1 MRLYLLHYNNYYNR
15 KLKVLTSL
23 SSYITYAV
31 SNTVPYV
38 TETNFNPNDGIMT
51 EQIIGSGSVPW
62 TYGDPDYIVAA
73 NDNGTQIVSRWYVLE
88 AIRLRYGQYKL
99 RLRRDVLADY
109 KNIIMTAPAMIA
121 KGMLSISDDG
131 IFNPEAMNFS
141 QVKKSE
147 TLLAQTATEQG
158 WIVAYMTPPNTAQT
172 LSWPVD
178 SGINAPSYTSL
189 SDIPNYANSKI
200 IPLSGSIITGTYKTV
215 QYGAQAFGVNWKN
228 VDTVQSQTY
237 NYKTTVYSQSDFET
251 ETILSTP
258 ALYVTDEPGED
269 YEIAGAVGPNVASM
283 QGSLQND
290 IQTSIAAFL
299 NSVGNY
305 YEVGTTIYKVTGY
318 TVKSKS
324 NQTTQLTSA
333 GFPTLFTAMTSYAAA
348 AGLSGTPNNNSFYMY
363 GDITEAM
370 LIVEEQQS
378 ATRTI
383 TIPTTIRQ
391 LSDAPYAMFCMPL
404 SGRYLIN
411 GQDYLTNPDQSLK
424 TVMEIA
430 KGLTSDVCFEVQIL
444 PYCPRQD
451 FIDGYG
457 IFELAGTGS
466 GNNGVEDE
474 DYVLIKEGGTTVG
487 AITFCN
493 SSSFQFSIKNSSI
506 VSLSSDPIQFK
517 VDSLTRFCRICS
529 PNYNGQF
536 EFTPEKNG
544 GLSYFDIFCT
554 YKPYNPYIQVAPR
567 FNRLYGVSFAD
578 ARGLIC
584 AGDWSIPQT
593 SSAWES
599 FELSNKNYQQS
610 FDREVQSIEL
620 RNDRQKLMDVAAA
633 ITGTV
638 SGGMTGAATGMTVGG
653 PYAAIAGA
661 IVGTAGS
668 AAMGGMDVQIAEEL
682 RKDALS
688 LKKDLFTFQ
697 MQNIRA
703 MPQSLTRVGAIT
715 KVFKVFPFVE
725 VFDAPQVEKQALYN
739 KIKYN
744 GMTVMRIGNIQD
756 YLGTSPSYVQ
766 GRFIWL
772 DGLDEDYHIA
782 QAITDEFEKGVYI

>member
-23 SSYITYAV
+23 SSYVSYAV

-38 TETNFNPNDGIMT
+38 TETNFNPNDGVMT

-99 RLRRDVLADY
+99 KLRRDVLADY

-131 IFNPEAMNFS
+131 IFNPESMNFS

-147 TLLAQTATEQG
+147 TLLQDVTQQG
-158 WIVAYMTPPNTAQT
+158 WVVGYIAAQNTST
-172 LSWPVD
+172 TISWPVD
-178 SGINAPSYTSL
+178 SGIYAPSYASL
-189 SDIPNYANSKI
+189 DEIPNYANSEI
-200 IPLSGSIITGTYKTV
+200 IPLSGTITVGTYKTV
-215 QYGAQAFGVNWKN
+215 QYGAQAFGVKW
-228 VDTVQSQTY
+228 DDSRPDQSITLH
-237 NYKTTVYSQSDFET
+237 NKTIVYSSSDYET
-251 ETILSTP
+251 ETTTGSAALSTFY
-258 ALYVTDEPGED
+258 A
-269 YEIAGAVGPNVASM
+269 AVRSRDLASSIGPNVAGL
-283 QGSLQND
+283 QGTLQND
-290 IQTSIAAFL
+290 VQTSIAAFL

-305 YEVGTTIYKVTGY
+305 YKVGTTLYKVTGY
-318 TVKSKS
+318 KLKSKS
-324 NQTTQLTSA
+324 NQTTQLTSS
-333 GFPTLFTAMTSYAAA
+333 GFPSLFSSMTTYASN
-348 AGLSGTPNNNSFYMY
+348 AGLLGTPDNNSFFMY
-363 GDITEAM
+363 GDQTQAI
-370 LIVEEQQS
+370 LVVEEQQA
-378 ATRTI
+378 ATRSL
-383 TIPTTIRQ
+383 TIPTTIRM
-391 LSDAPYAMFCMPL
+391 LSDAPYAMFCLPL
-404 SGRYLIN
+404 N
-411 GQDYLTNPDQSLK
+411 GIYVVDGTSYTTNAEQSLK
-424 TVMEIA
+424 VAMEIA
-430 KGLTSDVCFEVQIL
+430 KGLSQACYDVQIL
-444 PYCPRQD
+444 PYCPRPDYLSGGTLFLGNIAGSQ
-451 FIDGYG
+451 YG
-457 IFELAGTGS
+457 Q
-466 GNNGVEDE
+466 EDE
-474 DYVLIKEGGTTVG
+474 DYVLIKEGANTVG
-487 AITFCN
+487 AICFCN
-493 SSSFQFSIKNSSI
+493 VSSFQFNIERNSILTI
-506 VSLSSDPIQFK
+506 SSDPIQFK
-517 VDSLTRFCRICS
+517 VDALTRFCRICS

-544 GLSYFDIFCT
+544 GLKYFDIFYT
-554 YKPYNPYIQVAPR
+554 YKPFNPYIQVSPR
-567 FNRLYGVSFAD
+567 FGRLYGGTYSD

-593 SSAWES
+593 SDAWVN

-610 FDREVQSIEL
+610 FDREIQSIEL

-638 SGGMTGAATGMTVGG
+638 SGGVTGAATGATVGG
-653 PYAAIAGA
+653 PYGAIAGA

-668 AAMGGMDVQIAEEL
+668 AATGGLDVQIADEL

-688 LKKDLFTFQ
+688 LKKDLFSFQ

-703 MPQSLTRVGAIT
+703 IPQSLTRVGALT

-739 KIKYN
+739 KIRYN
-744 GMTVMRIGNIQD
+744 GMTVMRIGQIQD
-756 YLGTSPSYVQ
+756 YLGTSPSFVQ

-772 DGLDEDYHIA
+772 EGLDEDYHIA